1 MKFTPRELE
10 GNVNV
15 SSTHPLAEFAWL
27 VGELALIVAV
37 VYFALGLVA
46 DLTAAKIPVEAESW
60 LGRRAL
66 ATFPGEAN
74 QALERRLQALLRALP
89 ADSPLHRYRFT
100 VHLLESEEVNAVA
113 LPGGHIVVFS
123 GLLRKVRTENELA
136 MVLAHE
142 LGHFAH
148 RDHLKGLGRGLGI
161 TVAALLLLG
170 ADSSAAEFSSNLF
183 LPFAARYSQ
192 KQEAA
197 ADAFGLDL
205 TAARFGHAGGATDF
219 FTRLEAESGGRLPYL
234 LASHPHPEDRIAK
247 LRERIGQQG
256 YAVKTTIPL
265 AADLLPDDGPKR
277 GTGAKGNPSCPP

>member
-1 MKFTPRELE
+1 MKFTPREIE

-15 SSTHPLAEFAWL
+15 SDTHPLAEFAWL
-27 VGELALIVAV
+27 IGELLLIVAV
-37 VYFALGLVA
+37 VYFALGAAA
-46 DLTAAKIPVEAESW
+46 DLAADKIPVEAEGW

-66 ATFPGEAN
+66 ANFPGKAN
-74 QALERRLQALLRALP
+74 PALERRLQELLRALP
-89 ADSPLHRYRFT
+89 ADSPLHRYRFS

-123 GLLRKVRTENELA
+123 GLLRKVRSENELA

-148 RDHLKGLGRGLGI
+148 RDHLKGLGRGLGL

-170 ADSSAAEFSSNLF
+170 TDSSAAEFSSNLF

-205 TAARFGHAGGATDF
+205 TAARFGHAGGAADF

-234 LASHPHPEDRIAK
+234 LASHPHPEDRIAR
-247 LRERIGQQG
+247 LRQRIEQRG
-256 YAVKTTIPL
+256 YAVKATIPL
-265 AADLLPDDGPKR
+265 VADLRPGDDPK
-277 GTGAKGNPSCPP
+277 GETAAKE